1 MLCMTVY
8 GLHRTVL
15 PMDGSYFM
23 HAHLHDLMA
32 MPILLGWIDLIMDH
46 GSPAARFYGRTRFS
60 VALTLIGA
68 FVWEIVVPMIDPTS
82 VPDPVD
88 ALCYVAGAIAYIT
101 LRRRIT
107 MGIAA
112 RTPVHS
118 RVATGPMRYHR

>member
-8 GLHRTVL
+8 ALHRTIL
-15 PMDGSYFM
+15 PMEGSYFV

-68 FVWEIVVPMIDPTS
+68 FVWEVVVPMIDPRS

-88 ALCYVAGAIAYIT
+88 ALCYVVGAIAYLA
-101 LRRRIT
+101 LRRRV
-107 MGIAA
+107 A
-112 RTPVHS
+112 RTIVG
-118 RVATGPMRYHR
+118 TKTMRPCITSTPGRQ